1 MRLSLEV
8 YREALEEG
16 RQEGEL
22 AAKLAF
28 IPRLLVLELKVE
40 QIAQALELR
49 ESDRLDKRLQGER
62 GKGSRRLRLL
72 SNRFYMCDHHVSATA

>member
-1 MRLSLEV
+1 M
-8 YREALEEG
+8 YREALRVG

-40 QIAQALELR
+40 QIAQALEL
-49 ESDRLDKRLQGER
+49 ELAE
-62 GKGSRRLRLL
+62 
-72 SNRFYMCDHHVSATA
+72 

>member
-1 MRLSLEV
+1 MLLYKDRLKTFARGLV
-8 YREALEEG
+8 YREALRVG

-40 QIAQALELR
+40 QIAQALELDLA
-49 ESDRLDKRLQGER
+49 E
-62 GKGSRRLRLL
+62 
-72 SNRFYMCDHHVSATA
+72 